1 MSELVK
7 EELARIKIQLHDE
20 LRKPSNRLRSPQP
33 AVDIDG
39 FYSLVG
45 EALQTFQLA
54 EGRAEDK
61 LLIYTEEFQPENYER
76 ETISVRLK
84 HRQPA
89 VMSKTAPMGQPRE
102 LKPNVR
108 EVYDDPILP
117 GYQIWELGWMR
128 DNLVEFCV
136 WSKSNKEANK
146 IALWFEDFI
155 HYNMWF
161 FRSRGVNQL
170 YLNEREQDFIILD
183 KRLVGRPITYFVRT
197 ERIIQLREKVLE
209 ELIVN
214 AIVTTDQDAELSDY
228 IDD

>member
-7 EELARIKIQLHDE
+7 EELARIKLSLTDLE
-20 LRKPSNRLRSPQP
+20 RRSSNRLRSPSP

-39 FYSLVG
+39 FYELTG
-45 EALQTFQLA
+45 EALEVFQLA
-54 EGRAEDK
+54 EGRAADK
-61 LLIYTEEFQPENYER
+61 LIIYSEEFQPENYER
-76 ETISVRLK
+76 ETISVRLRS
-84 HRQPA
+84 RQPA

-102 LKPNVR
+102 LKPTVR
-108 EVYDDPILP
+108 EVYDDPLLP

-128 DNLVEFCV
+128 DNVIEFCM

-146 IALWFEDFI
+146 MALWFEDFM

-170 YLNEREQDFIILD
+170 YFNGRDEDFKILD
-183 KRLVGRPITYFVRT
+183 KRLVGRPLTYFVRT

-209 ELIVN
+209 EIIVN

-228 IDD
+228 SGD

>member
-7 EELARIKIQLHDE
+7 EELARIRLNLADIA
-20 LRKPSNRLRSPQP
+20 RGPSNRLRSPSP

-39 FYSLVG
+39 FYALVG
-45 EALQTFQLA
+45 QALQTYQLA

-61 LLIYTEEFQPENYER
+61 LIIYTEEYPPENYER
-76 ETISVRLK
+76 ETITVRL
-84 HRQPA
+84 RDRGPA
-89 VMSKTAPMGQPRE
+89 VMSKTAPRGQPRE

-117 GYQIWELGWMR
+117 RYQIWELGWMR
-128 DNLVEFCV
+128 DNIIEFCM
-136 WSKSNKEANK
+136 WSQTNKEANK
-146 IALWFEDFI
+146 MALWFEDFM

-170 YLNEREQDFIILD
+170 YFNGRDEDFKILD
-183 KRLVGRPITYFVRT
+183 KRLVGRPLTYFVRT
-197 ERIIQLREKVLE
+197 ERIFQLREKVLE

-228 IDD
+228 SED

>member
-1 MSELVK
+1 MSTLAR
-7 EELARIKIQLHDE
+7 EELARIKVYLQDLE
-20 LRKPSNRLRSPQP
+20 RLPSNRLRSPSP

-45 EALQTFQLA
+45 EALRTYQLA
-54 EGRAEDK
+54 EGKAEDR
-61 LLIYTEEFQPENYER
+61 LLIYTEEYPPENYER
-76 ETISVRLK
+76 ETITVRL
-84 HRQPA
+84 RGRESG
-89 VMSKTAPMGQPRE
+89 VMANTAPLGKPRE

-108 EVYDDPILP
+108 ETYEDPILP

-128 DNLVEFCV
+128 DNLVEFTV
-136 WSKSNKEANK
+136 WSQTNKEANK
-146 IALWFEDFI
+146 IALWFEDFM

-170 YLNEREQDFIILD
+170 YFNGRDEDFMILD
-183 KRLVGRPITYFVRT
+183 KRLVGRPLVYFVRT

-209 ELIVN
+209 ELVVN

-228 IDD
+228 SGD